1 MSRNKSLET
10 LSAALLVVITVVL
23 AFAPGAWAQS
33 SYKTL
38 YKFTG
43 GVDGNAVGAGL
54 IFDQAGN
61 LYGTTELGGSGSGC
75 LGGPHC
81 GNVFKLTHNSD
92 GSWSESV
99 LYSFCSLGIY

>member
-33 SYKTL
+33 SHKTL

-75 LGGPHC
+75 LGGPHWRQRLQIDAQL
-81 GNVFKLTHNSD
+81 GWKL
-92 GSWSESV
+92 ERERV
-99 LYSFCSLGIY
+99 I